1 MAQSRQLE
9 SIRRGPARWRSV
21 LTTTRFDA
29 AYGLALFLALET
41 CGTIA
46 LGGIPEGSATERFIG
61 WSAFAA
67 IMIAPFVL
75 WATRKTSLARYVQ
88 DVFIVFAIAAV
99 AAAIIL
105 SW

>member
-1 MAQSRQLE
+1 MPQSRQLG
-9 SIRRGPARWRSV
+9 SVRRGPARWRSV

-61 WSAFAA
+61 WSAFVV
-67 IMIAPFVL
+67 IIIAPVVL
-75 WATRKTSLARYVQ
+75 WATRKTWAGRYLQ
-88 DVFIVFAIAAV
+88 DVFIIIAIAGV
-99 AAAIIL
+99 VAAIIL
-105 SW
+105 S